1 MGQASPRSTRRS
13 VTVKTCGAIN
23 GSAVPGVKKGLS
35 RYLPLRRE
43 PNTLRM
49 ILSDARNVDHD
60 VEFTVPLADVVL
72 MAALAG
78 PNAASS
84 SMGDPAR
91 QLCTKPTY
99 ESLGLRG
106 VLPIAVRQ
114 QAVYQR
120 SSPFSLS
127 DMQRSCSL
135 PRAIRRK
142 RGLVAMMSVP
152 ASSLRIRSELPRNR
166 ANA

>member
-49 ILSDARNVDHD
+49 ILSDARNVDHG

-78 PNAASS
+78 PNAAVDLLVGRSGS
-84 SMGDPAR
+84 AR
-91 QLCTKPTY
+91 
-99 ESLGLRG
+99 G
-106 VLPIAVRQ
+106 
-114 QAVYQR
+114 
-120 SSPFSLS
+120 SPFAHDSAEGAPVDSTPRGREFILS
-127 DMQRSCSL
+127 T
-135 PRAIRRK
+135 
-142 RGLVAMMSVP
+142 
-152 ASSLRIRSELPRNR
+152 
-166 ANA
+166 